1 MWVKLRD
8 LGERFLVEYIIQRLG
23 SMPGAILP
31 PGDDASDILPDER
44 LTISSDM
51 VSQSSD
57 MPPGMSPR
65 DLGYRAITS
74 VVSDAAAKGGTP
86 IAYLVSLG
94 LPDEMEDH
102 EFRELWAGIEDAVKL
117 YGGEVVG
124 GDTGSAKEI
133 IIDAVCISRNP
144 NPISRLGARP
154 GDKLAVTGLF
164 GTQAA
169 GLHAL
174 LKGIDRGSA
183 EEVARRFL
191 RPVARVVEG
200 KTLAETGA
208 ASASMDSSD
217 GLALTLHTLAE
228 LNRVGFRIDL
238 PPIDPLAERYGEEV
252 GLDPLELAL
261 YGGEEYELVVTI
273 RPGMVEEAV
282 DAVERGGGRIII
294 IGEVIGNPGEV
305 YVVRDGE
312 RIRVERRG
320 WSHFSGRS

>member
-1 MWVKLRD
+1 MRLRE
-8 LGERFLVEYIIQRLG
+8 LGERRLIEYIVRRLG
-23 SMPGAILP
+23 SMPGAVLP
-31 PGDDASDILPDER
+31 PGDDASDILAEER
-44 LTISSDM
+44 LTISTDM

-57 MPPGMSPR
+57 MPPGMTLR

-94 LPDEMEDH
+94 LPEEME
-102 EFRELWAGIEDAVKL
+102 EEGFRELWRGIEEAVEM

-124 GDTGSAKEI
+124 GDTGKTREV

-144 NPISRLGARP
+144 NPVSRLGARP

-164 GTQAA
+164 GAQAA

-174 LKGIDRGSA
+174 LSGSKA
-183 EEVARRFL
+183 RSSREVVGRFL
-191 RPVARVVEG
+191 RPVARVLEG
-200 KTLAETGA
+200 RVLAETGA

-228 LNRVGFRIDL
+228 LNNVGFRVDE
-238 PPIDPLAERYGEEV
+238 PPIDPLAERYGGEV
-252 GLDPLELAL
+252 GLDPLDLAL

-273 RPGMVEEAV
+273 RPEAVEEV
-282 DAVERGGGRIII
+282 VEEVEGRGGRIII
-294 IGEVIGNPGEV
+294 IGEATENPGEV

-312 RIRVERRG
+312 RVRVEKRG
-320 WSHFSGRS
+320 WSHFSNNP